1 MKKLTLVLLALS
13 ILSLIGQLLVL
24 PYLPDTVPT
33 HWNAAGEID
42 GYGSKYTNLFLAA
55 LPLLMLGLF
64 ALTPRIDPRKESY
77 EKHRKAYDIFR
88 VFMTLFF
95 IALTWVINAA
105 AMGWPVD
112 VGRIISIALGV
123 MFLVLGNYM
132 PQILSNYTFGIKT
145 PWTLESPYVWRK
157 THAAGGV
164 LFCICGI
171 VMIAA
176 GIITTKWMATLSIAL
191 MIISVIGLY
200 LYSWLLFRKESKK
213 A

>member
-1 MKKLTLVLLALS
+1 MKKLTLALLALS

-88 VFMTLFF
+88 AWNRLAN
-95 IALTWVINAA
+95 I
-105 AMGWPVD
+105 
-112 VGRIISIALGV
+112 RK
-123 MFLVLGNYM
+123 
-132 PQILSNYTFGIKT
+132 YT
-145 PWTLESPYVWRK
+145 
-157 THAAGGV
+157 
-164 LFCICGI
+164 
-171 VMIAA
+171 
-176 GIITTKWMATLSIAL
+176 
-191 MIISVIGLY
+191 
-200 LYSWLLFRKESKK
+200 SK
-213 A
+213 